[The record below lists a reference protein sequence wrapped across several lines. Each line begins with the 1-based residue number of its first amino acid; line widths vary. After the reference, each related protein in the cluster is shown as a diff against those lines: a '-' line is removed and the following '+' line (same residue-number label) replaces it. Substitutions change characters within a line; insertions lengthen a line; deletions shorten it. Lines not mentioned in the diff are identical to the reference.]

1 MKKIAVSIILATL
14 CVMACAFSA
23 CGQTQPSEEPT
34 PVIEYND
41 PAMDD
46 IYE

>member
-1 MKKIAVSIILATL
+1 MKKKAVSIILATL
-14 CVMACAFSA
+14 CIVACAFSA
-23 CGQTQPSEEPT
+23 CGQTEPEKEPT

-46 IYE
+46 IYG